1 MIQTE
6 MKTCECHDMTCEV
19 CGVEK
24 HPACRRYCEHCH
36 GTVGRFKNPPETAR
50 IPYWV
55 EAANWGT
62 LISVTE
68 YGE

>member
-36 GTVGRFKNPPETAR
+36 GTVGRFKNPPRAAS

-55 EAANWGT
+55 VGAGWKT
-62 LISVTE
+62 LPSVTS
-68 YGE
+68 